1 MAYNAFTLSEIRERF
16 GLTLREADDLFSEV
30 TPVEITPWLREALDQ
45 FAPIALALSTEKA
58 RSEMI
63 IAPVLLEIRRRFSE
77 EVSLFSGIE
86 FNVDSSRGLVGFC
99 DFMFSLSST
108 HFSLE
113 APVIAVVEAKNE
125 NLKGGF
131 GQCAAE
137 MVASRIFNQEKDNF
151 SGDIY
156 GIVTTGSTWK
166 FLALRGDTI
175 WVDLKEYYLD
185 QVETIVGILS
195 HMVATSLICR
205 QS

>member
-1 MAYNAFTLSEIRERF
+1 MAYNAFTLSEVRERF
-16 GLTLREADDLFSEV
+16 GLALREADDLFAEV
-30 TPVEITPWLREALDQ
+30 APVTITPWLREAMDQ

-63 IAPVLLEIRRRFSE
+63 IAPILLEIRRKFSE
-77 EVSLFSGIE
+77 DISLFSGIE
-86 FNVDSSRGLVGFC
+86 FNVDSSQGLIGFC

-113 APVIAVVEAKNE
+113 APVIAIVEAKNE

-137 MVASRIFNQEKDNF
+137 MIASRIFNQKNSNF
-151 SGDIY
+151 NGEIY
-156 GIVTTGSTWK
+156 GIVTTGSAWK
-166 FLALRGDTI
+166 FLVLRENTI

-195 HMVATSLICR
+195 KMVDSSLICR